1 MESSIV
7 VAVLV
12 VVVAVRLLLL
22 VVILLIIMDIFV
34 LIYVTSR
41 HYGVSITQKCVGFF
55 VSFKRSDFMAIKQ
68 DISKSKVRES
78 SL

>member
-12 VVVAVRLLLL
+12 VVAVARLLLL

-34 LIYVTSR
+34 LIYVTR
-41 HYGVSITQKCVGFF
+41 HTAVAPYHKSVGFF
-55 VSFKRSDFMAIKQ
+55 VSFKRSLRLSLDFMAIKHNR
-68 DISKSKVRES
+68 IPK
-78 SL
+78 